1 MNCEEHFHEHI
12 FLDDL
17 MAIYPM
23 YTWGISAK
31 QGTPE
36 WRIFLYLDDFVNKKY
51 LILTRHECTVQLSDL
66 AMSVCMLKRLMQG
79 IQYVGV
85 VLLQNGGYCNGCI
98 TERCLHNSRKVS

>member
-1 MNCEEHFHEHI
+1 
-12 FLDDL
+12 
-17 MAIYPM
+17 M

-51 LILTRHECTVQLSDL
+51 LILTRHEFTVQLSDL

-79 IQYVGV
+79 ICW
-85 VLLQNGGYCNGCI
+85 GGAATKRWI
-98 TERCLHNSRKVS
+98 FQRLHHRTLFA